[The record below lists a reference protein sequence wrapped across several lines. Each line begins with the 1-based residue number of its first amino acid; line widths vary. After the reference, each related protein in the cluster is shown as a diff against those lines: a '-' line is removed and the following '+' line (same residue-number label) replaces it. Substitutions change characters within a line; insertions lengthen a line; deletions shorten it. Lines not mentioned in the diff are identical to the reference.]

1 MRIAGAFRLSLRGF
15 FLPASS
21 EKVASLENC
30 LSRRMRQMAKFEVT
44 KIEEQGNGRLLFNVR
59 AYTSEGRIEFPIGI
73 QDLGIAR
80 SRRTCRPAVHAR
92 RRGRTRGVDFD
103 CAWNLKLPVHSA
115 AAELIARVGLSAV
128 GGNLAANMSGGQA
141 QREDRGSSPAHGRW
155 SSRGTSTRS
164 RWRQLLDR
172 DAQPRT
178 GAPMRPRRRGQ
189 RREADELSGRSS
201 D

>member
-1 MRIAGAFRLSLRGF
+1 MRIAEAFRLSLRGF

-73 QDLGIAR
+73 QDLGSPALDELAVLR
-80 SRRTCRPAVHAR
+80 STL
-92 RRGRTRGVDFD
+92 GVADEL
-103 CAWNLKLPVHSA
+103 AASIRLRLEPQAPGHSA

-178 GAPMRPRRRGQ
+178 GAPLRPHRRGQ